1 MNNELRQVYRRRAG
15 AAFLAGAFALG
26 GAGVAYGDC
35 EPGVLTI
42 TAINPNPVYVDAFPA
57 TDVALSASVSLTGG
71 GFNFNSLQPITVTF
85 DGDTVDSEVVSD
97 APHTSGIV
105 NFSVDIPA
113 PGDYVVVITGE
124 REQGVN
130 HDYYCDTA
138 QVTSAVGVIS
148 AEWKAPPALANEY
161 INDTPNYRNTASG
174 GVRGCIIS
182 QIAHHHAKEDKY
194 GPKGG
199 DGDLWPGVGY
209 DLTTIQ
215 MDVDD
220 YYVSCRVEEIQSQ
233 GRGRGN
239 GR

>member
-15 AAFLAGAFALG
+15 AAFMAGAFALG

-35 EPGVLTI
+35 DTGNLTI

-57 TDVALSASVSLTGG
+57 TDVALSATLVASGS
-71 GFNFNSLQPITVTF
+71 GFNFQSLAPITVTF
-85 DGDTVDSEVVSD
+85 DGQPVTSD
-97 APHTSGIV
+97 LVINEPPDGVNAVV

-113 PGDYVVVITGE
+113 PGDYVVVVTGE
-124 REQGVN
+124 RGN
-130 HDYYCDTA
+130 TDYCDTA
-138 QVTSAVGVIS
+138 QVASAVGTIS

-209 DLTTIQ
+209 DLATIQ

-220 YYVSCRVEEIQSQ
+220 YYVSCRNEEIQSQ
-233 GRGRGN
+233 GNGRGRG
-239 GR
+239 R